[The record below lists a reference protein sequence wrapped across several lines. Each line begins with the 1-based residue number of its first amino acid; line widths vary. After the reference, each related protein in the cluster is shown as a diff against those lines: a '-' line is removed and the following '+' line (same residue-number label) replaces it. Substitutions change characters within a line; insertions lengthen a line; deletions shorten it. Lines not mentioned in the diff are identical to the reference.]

1 MKGNMSAA
9 AFKAWGEQSAADRDS
24 AIEPLE
30 TTEDAGT
37 VKSYAQNSLQALA
50 E

>member
-1 MKGNMSAA
+1 MKE
-9 AFKAWGEQSAADRDS
+9 EQDKEL
-24 AIEPLE
+24 IPL
-30 TTEDAGT
+30 ALFLFRQVGT